1 MPLIAVAVLAYAAG
15 LLAGFGLG
23 TAVSGSAGLVVA
35 AVALVYRRM
44 VLFAGGAAI
53 VAGALIAA
61 GTRLADARC
70 QRAVAR
76 DRVWR
81 VVLDEP
87 AAPGGF
93 VHGRPSGCST
103 ALSVAVESGRA
114 DAGSTVSVRGQ
125 LTQTERGSL
134 VRGARLMVLQ
144 GPSWRARW
152 RARATRAV
160 DAVFPADAALARAL
174 LVADTRELSPEIR
187 DRYAAAGLAH
197 MLSISGLHVGIIAVA
212 LEIVFQLAHLARRT
226 ATVASIVVVAMYVA
240 LIGAPEAAVRSAAML
255 GALGASRLSQRPT
268 SPWAMLAIG
277 AAAPLVSPRAVLE
290 IGYQLSVIGVA
301 GLIGAGALVRRAVP
315 RRIGGWRRT
324 ILAGLIVSTV
334 ATIVSAP
341 LVAWT
346 FGRISLV
353 GPLTNLLAAPLMT
366 IAQPMLFLGLLL
378 APARPLALLVG
389 DATHPLLAGFDA
401 IAAAGASIPGGWMT
415 VSPTLTSAILA
426 AVASVAL
433 IVACVSR
440 FPGRPLLVGCAA
452 VAALVWSG
460 LAPAGSGLAELHMID
475 VGQGDAIGI
484 RTPHGSWLLVDA
496 GRAWHG
502 GDAGRSVVLPYLA
515 RRRGALVA
523 FILSHPHTD
532 HVGGAS
538 TVIAALHPAH
548 YFDAAFAGDADA
560 YRASLLEARKA
571 GTAWARVHPGD
582 SLTVDGVVL
591 RFLAPDSAWTAG
603 LSDPNLASTI
613 ILVRVGERRIL
624 LVGDAERPEE
634 DWLVARY
641 GDSLRADVLKVGHHG
656 SSTSSSGPF
665 LDAVQP
671 RLALV
676 SVGLGNSYGHPSAE
690 VMATLAARGAQVLR
704 TDRLGTIVVRTDG
717 RRLLVETNGE
727 RWELP
732 TSSRP

>member
-1 MPLIAVAVLAYAAG
+1 MPLIAVAVLVYAAG
-15 LLAGFGLG
+15 LLGGF
-23 TAVSGSAGLVVA
+23 AVGAVLTGSAGLAVA
-35 AVALVYRRM
+35 AVSLGYRRTI
-44 VLFAGGAAI
+44 VFAGGCAVA
-53 VAGALIAA
+53 AGALIAA
-61 GTRLADARC
+61 GTHVADARC
-70 QRAVAR
+70 LRAMPSA
-76 DRVWR
+76 RVWR
-81 VVLDEP
+81 VVLDEE

-93 VHGRPSGCST
+93 VHGRLSSCSA
-103 ALSVAVESGRA
+103 ALSIAVESGRA
-114 DAGSTVSVRGQ
+114 EAGSGVLVSGE
-125 LTQTERGSL
+125 LTQAQRGYL
-134 VRGARLMVLQ
+134 VRGGRLTFIQ
-144 GPSWRARW
+144 GPSWRSRW
-152 RARATRAV
+152 RAHATHAV

-212 LEIVFQLAHLARRT
+212 LEIVFQLMHLARRT
-226 ATVASIVVVAMYVA
+226 ATVAAIVVVAVYVA

-255 GALGASRLSQRPT
+255 GALGVSRLLQRPT

-277 AAAPLVSPRAVLE
+277 AAAPLLSPRAVLE

-324 ILAGLIVSTV
+324 LLAGLIVSTV

-353 GPLTNLLAAPLMT
+353 GPLTNLLAAPLMGL
-366 IAQPMLFLGLLL
+366 AQPMLFLGLLL
-378 APARPLALLVG
+378 APVRPLALLVG
-389 DATHPLLAGFDA
+389 DAAHPLLAAFDA
-401 IAAAGASIPGGWMT
+401 IAAAGAAIPGGWMV
-415 VSPTLTSAILA
+415 VSPTLASAVLA

-440 FPGRPLLVGCAA
+440 FPGRPLLVGSAA

-460 LAPAGSGLAELHMID
+460 VAPAGSGLTELHMID

-484 RTPHGSWLLVDA
+484 RTPHGSWILV
-496 GRAWHG
+496 
-502 GDAGRSVVLPYLA
+502 DAGRSVVLPYLA
-515 RRRGALVA
+515 RRRGELVA

-538 TVIAALHPAH
+538 SVIAALHPAH

-560 YRASLLEARKA
+560 YRASLVEAREA

-582 SLTVDGVVL
+582 SLAVDGVVL

-613 ILVRVGERRIL
+613 VLVRVGEVRIL

-641 GDSLRADVLKVGHHG
+641 GDSLHADVLKVGHHG
-656 SSTSSSGPF
+656 SATSSGGPF
-665 LDAVQP
+665 LDAVRP

-704 TDRLGTIVVRTDG
+704 TDRLGTIVVSTDG
-717 RRLLVETNGE
+717 RRLLVDANGE

-732 TSSRP
+732 ASSSP

>member
-1 MPLIAVAVLAYAAG
+1 MPLIAVAVLAYAVG

-23 TAVSGSAGLVVA
+23 AVVTGSAGLVVA
-35 AVALVYRRM
+35 AAALAYRRV
-44 VLFAGGAAI
+44 VLFAAGAA
-53 VAGALIAA
+53 VTAGSLIAG
-61 GTRLADARC
+61 GTRVADAHC
-70 QRAVAR
+70 QRAIPR
-76 DRVWR
+76 ERVWR
-81 VVLDEP
+81 VVVEEP

-93 VHGRPSGCST
+93 VHGRPSQCAA
-103 ALSVAVESGRA
+103 ALSIAVASGRA
-114 DAGSTVSVRGQ
+114 AAGSTVSVRGELSQ
-125 LTQTERGSL
+125 AERGYVVRNAHLTL
-134 VRGARLMVLQ
+134 VD
-144 GPSWRARW
+144 GPGWRSRW

-160 DAVFPADAALARAL
+160 DAVFPADAPLARAL
-174 LVADTRELSPEIR
+174 LVADMRELSPEIR

-212 LEIVFQLAHLARRT
+212 LEIVFQLAHLAKRT
-226 ATVASIVVVAMYVA
+226 ATIASIIVVAVYVA

-255 GALGASRLSQRPT
+255 AALGASRLLQRPT

-324 ILAGLIVSTV
+324 LLAGLIVSTV

-366 IAQPMLFLGLLL
+366 VAQPMLFLGLLI

-389 DATHPLLAGFDA
+389 DAAHPLLAGFDA
-401 IAAAGASIPGGWMT
+401 IAAAGAAIPGGWMI

-426 AVASVAL
+426 AVASVSL

-440 FPGRPLLVGCAA
+440 FPGRPLVVGSAA
-452 VAALVWSG
+452 VAAMVWSG
-460 LAPAGSGLAELHMID
+460 LAPAGTGLTELHMID
-475 VGQGDAIGI
+475 VGQGDAIGV
-484 RTPHGSWLLVDA
+484 RTPHGSWILVDA

-515 RRRGALVA
+515 RRRGPLVA

-538 TVIAALHPAH
+538 SVIAALHPAH
-548 YFDAAFAGDADA
+548 YFDAAFAGNADA
-560 YRASLLEARKA
+560 YRASLLQARKA

-582 SLTVDGVVL
+582 SVAIDGVVV
-591 RFLAPDSAWTAG
+591 RFLAPDSAWTAS
-603 LSDPNLASTI
+603 LTDPNLASTI
-613 ILVRVGERRIL
+613 VLVRVGEVRFL

-656 SSTSSSGPF
+656 SSTSSGGPF
-665 LDAVQP
+665 LDAVRP
-671 RLALV
+671 HLALV
-676 SVGLGNSYGHPSAE
+676 SVGLGNSYGHPSAD

-717 RRLLVETNGE
+717 RRLLVDTNGE
-727 RWELP
+727 RWEVP

>member
-23 TAVSGSAGLVVA
+23 AVLTGSAGLLVV
-35 AVALVYRRM
+35 AVALIHRRA
-44 VLFAGGAAI
+44 VFFAGGAAI
-53 VAGALIAA
+53 AAGAIIAA
-61 GTRLADARC
+61 GTRLADAHC
-70 QRAVAR
+70 QRAVTHE
-76 DRVWR
+76 RVWR
-81 VVLDEP
+81 VVLDEQ

-93 VHGRPSGCST
+93 VHGRPSKCTT
-103 ALSVAVESGRA
+103 ALSIAVESGQA

-125 LTQTERGSL
+125 LTQTERGYL
-134 VRGARLMVLQ
+134 VRGAHLTLVE
-144 GPSWRARW
+144 GPGWRTRW
-152 RARATRAV
+152 RSRATHAV
-160 DAVFPADAALARAL
+160 DATFPADAPLARAL
-174 LVADTRELSPEIR
+174 LVADTRDLSPEIR

-212 LEIVFQLAHLARRT
+212 LEIVFQLAHLAKRT
-226 ATVASIVVVAMYVA
+226 ATVASIAVVAVYVA

-255 GALGASRLSQRPT
+255 GALGASRLLQRPT

-277 AAAPLVSPRAVLE
+277 AAAPLVSPRSVLE

-315 RRIGGWRRT
+315 RRICGWRRT
-324 ILAGLIVSTV
+324 LVAGLIVSTV

-353 GPLTNLLAAPLMT
+353 GPLTNLVAAPLMA

-378 APARPLALLVG
+378 APVRPLALLVG
-389 DATHPLLAGFDA
+389 DAAHPLLAAFDA
-401 IAAAGASIPGGWMT
+401 IAAAGAAIPGGWMI

-440 FPGRPLLVGCAA
+440 FPGRPLLVGSAA
-452 VAALVWSG
+452 LVALVWSG
-460 LAPAGSGLAELHMID
+460 LTPAGSGLTELHMID

-484 RTPHGSWLLVDA
+484 RTPHGSWVLVDA
-496 GRAWHG
+496 GRAWRG

-538 TVIAALHPAH
+538 SVIAALHPAR

-560 YRASLLEARKA
+560 YRASLLKAREA

-582 SLTVDGVVL
+582 SLAVDGVVL

-613 ILVRVGERRIL
+613 VLVRVGEVRIL

-665 LDAVQP
+665 LDAVRP

-676 SVGLGNSYGHPSAE
+676 SVGLGNSYGHPSAD

-717 RRLLVETNGE
+717 RRLFVDANGG
-727 RWELP
+727 RWELS
-732 TSSRP
+732 TSSSP